1 MLRTILAAVFVLQ
14 VLPFA
19 RAAEPNPTSPQHRSW
34 KDGIWQVVET
44 KNIRVATTG
53 TEAEALKLAQAGE
66 TLRISLRQR
75 WLGTEST
82 KAAADAWTPKCYLVV
97 HPTAESYLREVGPG
111 QQTAG
116 SSFIEINNKQL
127 ITRRIDLRADHPQ
140 GYDDALAHEMTHIV
154 IAERFLERQI
164 PRWAD
169 EGIAV
174 LADSIEKQSAHLAD
188 LQMAHEQGRSFR
200 LVQLFTFENYPAPD
214 HQATFYGQSVSIA
227 RFLLDR
233 GSSEQLVQF
242 VEHATHHG
250 YESAARDIYGFS
262 GVAELERQWLSQ
274 LPSAAK
280 TASTWPAARPS
291 RKASRASMA
300 MASM

>member
-1 MLRTILAAVFVLQ
+1 MHRTILAAVLVLQ
-14 VLPFA
+14 VLPSVH
-19 RAAEPNPTSPQHRSW
+19 AAEPAPASPQHRSW
-34 KDGIWQVVET
+34 KDGIWQVIET
-44 KNIRVATTG
+44 KNFRVATLAS
-53 TEAEALKLAQAGE
+53 EAEALKLAQAGE
-66 TLRISLRQR
+66 ELRISLRQR
-75 WLGTEST
+75 WLGTESI

-174 LADSIEKQSAHLAD
+174 LADSIEKQTAHLAD
-188 LQMAHEQGRSFR
+188 LQMAHAQGRSFR
-200 LVQLFTFENYPAPD
+200 LVQLFTFENYPAPE

-233 GSSEQLVQF
+233 GSSEQLVNF
-242 VEHATHHG
+242 VECATNYG
-250 YESAARDIYGFS
+250 YDAAARDIYGFS
-262 GVAELERQWLSQ
+262 GVAELEREWLSQ
-274 LPSAAK
+274 LPSTTK
-280 TASTWPAARPS
+280 TASIWPTARQN
-291 RKASRASMA
+291 RKASRASVA
-300 MASM
+300 MAGM